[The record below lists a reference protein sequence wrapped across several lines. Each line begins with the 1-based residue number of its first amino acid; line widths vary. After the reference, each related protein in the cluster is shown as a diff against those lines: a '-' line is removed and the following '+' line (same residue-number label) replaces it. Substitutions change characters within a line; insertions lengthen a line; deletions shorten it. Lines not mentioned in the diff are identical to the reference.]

1 MPKYVFA
8 FRGGSVPET
17 EEESAKVMAAW
28 TAWFEELG
36 SAIVE
41 PGNPFGP
48 SLTVNADGSAS
59 EGGTSG
65 LSGYTVVNADSLE
78 QAGKMAAASPIFN
91 DGGGLDVYEAVDM

>member
-48 SLTVNADGSAS
+48 SLTVNADGSTS

>member
-17 EEESAKVMAAW
+17 EEEGARVMAAW
-28 TAWFEELG
+28 TAWFEEMG
-36 SAIVE
+36 SAVAE

-48 SLTVNADGSAS
+48 SLTVNADGTTS

-65 LSGYTVVNADSLE
+65 LSGYTVVTADSLE
-78 QAGKMAAASPIFN
+78 QAGKMAAGSPIFT